1 MDRRTTPNRGE
12 GSMKILVAIANFGP
26 YRFGY
31 LDKVITTYQRM
42 PHQLDLVIHSDRVK
56 RVPPGV
62 QLVVGLPTP
71 DPCSLP
77 FAHKWLFAERQDD
90 YDLFVYTEDDI
101 LIAEHNLAAFL
112 EASAVL
118 PPDEI
123 PGLFRF
129 ERDDAGRVYFVDA
142 HPPWDWVAGSVATR
156 GAYTFAT
163 FSNAHSGCYVL
174 TRSQL
179 QRVVQSGG
187 YLVPP
192 HADFNDM
199 RASAATDP
207 YTRCGLTR
215 RLCVSHLDRFLIHH
229 LPNNYIGVL
238 GTAETDFR
246 ARLAGLLT
254 VAS

>member
-1 MDRRTTPNRGE
+1 MRL
-12 GSMKILVAIANFGP
+12 LVAIANYGP

-42 PHQLDLVIHSDRVK
+42 PHQVDLVVHSDRVK
-56 RVPPGV
+56 RVPAGV

-77 FAHKWLFAERQDD
+77 FAHKRLFVERQDD

-101 LIAEHNLAAFL
+101 LIKEHNLAAFL

-118 PPDEI
+118 PEDEI
-123 PGLFRF
+123 AGLFRY
-129 ERDDAGRVYFVDA
+129 ERDGAGQMFFVDA
-142 HPPWDWVAGSVATR
+142 HPPWDWVAGSAAVH
-156 GAYTFAT
+156 GGYVFAT

-174 TRSQL
+174 TRSHL
-179 QRVVQSGG
+179 RRVVRSGG

-192 HADFNDM
+192 HDDFCDT

-207 YTRCGLTR
+207 YTRCGLSR
-215 RLCVSHLDRFLIHH
+215 RLCISHLDRFLIHH
-229 LPNNYIGVL
+229 LPNNYVGVL
-238 GTAETDFR
+238 GTEEAEFR
-246 ARLAGLLT
+246 ARLTELLAGAL
-254 VAS
+254 

>member
-1 MDRRTTPNRGE
+1 MR
-12 GSMKILVAIANFGP
+12 ILVAIANYGP

-42 PHQLDLVIHSDRVK
+42 PHRVDLVVHSDRIK
-56 RVPPGV
+56 RVPLGTR
-62 QLVVGLPTP
+62 LVVSQPTP

-77 FAHKWLFAERQDD
+77 FAHKRLFAERQDD

-101 LIAEHNLAAFL
+101 LIGEHNLAAFL

-118 PPDEI
+118 PQDEI
-123 PGLFRF
+123 AGLFRY
-129 ERDDAGRVYFVDA
+129 ERDGAGRVFFVDA
-142 HPPWDWVAGSVATR
+142 HPPWDWVVGSVAAR
-156 GAYTFAT
+156 GRYTFAT

-174 TRSQL
+174 TRSHL
-179 QRVVQSGG
+179 RRVVRSGG

-192 HADFNDM
+192 HDGFCDM
-199 RASAATDP
+199 RESAATDP

-229 LPNNYIGVL
+229 LPNNYVGVL
-238 GTAETDFR
+238 GMEEADFR
-246 ARLAGLLT
+246 ARLAGLLAG
-254 VAS
+254 AS